1 MSPQKGFASPHQP
14 LHSGHTGFTQANANA
29 DAYPTPPNQPPHHVG
44 YSANVPPLAQQ
55 GTLGPTNGHAPPF
68 DQSANIVPIPSP
80 EPLHASGFKI
90 SFGGSQTSPTKG
102 EGWRNRAPAVKQ
114 FFEDS
119 GPPSP
124 SSRLASPDSRSRSHS
139 RSRSRSRS
147 PPRSPLRQRE
157 ADRPPLQQ
165 PEIYLDLIDQNE
177 KDYSAHLS
185 TVAPYI
191 RAAFDQWYS
200 QGSNSDLQAF
210 LIHYLGRRPD
220 PPEVAQIETLLGR
233 RTRFSRDQEELRLLH
248 SQAID
253 LRNGS
258 NASRDGEGTARHRSP
273 EKLGAAPPRG
283 PAAMAR
289 EASRDLTG
297 PAGAPLGQ
305 ADVPPQIAPHTRALD
320 TTPSSRTVSRNSV
333 RTRPVVDGEL
343 YERIAHVGEGTYGKV
358 YKARNVETGVFY
370 ALKRIRMEG
379 EKDGFPVTAMREIK
393 LLQKLKHRNV
403 LRLVE
408 MMVSKGGSRRRISR
422 HAGR

>member
-1 MSPQKGFASPHQP
+1 MSP
-14 LHSGHTGFTQANANA
+14 HTGFTSPQQSLHPTSDGFAQNANANA
-29 DAYPTPPNQPPHHVG
+29 YPTLPNQPLQQAG
-44 YSANVPPLAQQ
+44 YAASMPLLAQQ
-55 GTLGPTNGHAPPF
+55 DTLGPTNGHASSYSQPPN
-68 DQSANIVPIPSP
+68 AIPIPAP
-80 EPLHASGFKI
+80 EPLHSSGFKI
-90 SFGGSQTSPTKG
+90 SFGGPQTSPTKS
-102 EGWRNRAPAVKQ
+102 EGWKSRAPAVKQ
-114 FFEDS
+114 FFDDS

-124 SSRLASPDSRSRSHS
+124 SSQPPSPPARP

-147 PPRSPLRQRE
+147 LSRSPPRSLVRQPD
-157 ADRPPLQQ
+157 AGRPPLQR
-165 PEIYLDLIDQNE
+165 PEIYLDLIDRNE

-200 QGSNSDLQAF
+200 QGSSSDLQAF

-258 NASRDGEGTARHRSP
+258 NGRDGPGSARHRSP
-273 EKLGAAPPRG
+273 EKLGTTPPRG
-283 PAAMAR
+283 PAAMSLEPPTAPAVPPLAQPAAPPQPVTAIAP
-289 EASRDLTG
+289 EAS
-297 PAGAPLGQ
+297 
-305 ADVPPQIAPHTRALD
+305 
-320 TTPSSRTVSRNSV
+320 PSSRTVWRNSV
-333 RTRPVVDGEL
+333 RTRPAVNGEL

-408 MMVSKGGSRRRISR
+408 MMVSKGESNKEN
-422 HAGR
+422 GREMAR